1 MDLSIQHALN
11 RIEAD
16 SSYHVIEYVEP
27 MRTIVVVRAL
37 CYGSGS
43 YEGELSR
50 SQRCYVIEMTVRT
63 EDFDNVSLGL
73 LCSVCVDTNRQAL
86 LPGRHNFDADFFW

>member
-1 MDLSIQHALN
+1 
-11 RIEAD
+11 
-16 SSYHVIEYVEP
+16 

-43 YEGELSR
+43 YEGELPR
-50 SQRCYVIEMTVRT
+50 SQCCYVIEVTVRT

-73 LCSVCVDTNRQAL
+73 LCSVCVEDTYRPAL
-86 LPGRHNFDADFFW
+86 LPGRHNFDMGFFRRIASSIMRMATASL